1 MKESK
6 KPKAY
11 VSGVCEFYG
20 REFLVSPD
28 VLIPRPETEA
38 AVDLVLSLYGK
49 SYLSG
54 VSVPERVLPLKPRIL
69 DVGTGSG
76 CIAATLKLEIP
87 EAEVFAADASVRALE
102 MARKNARKL
111 GAEVEFFE
119 SDLLEFNRGGE
130 GDWSAE
136 RISAKL
142 APKFDVIVANLP
154 YVDREWE
161 WVDEEALSYEP
172 ATALYAEKGGL
183 ELIFKLLEQARGRT
197 NYLIIEAD
205 PCQHEKI
212 LEVARR
218 NDFELKKHGGFC
230 LLLKFSS

>member
-11 VSGVCEFYG
+11 ISGVCEFYG

-54 VSVPERVLPLKPRIL
+54 VSVPERVLPLKPRVL

-119 SDLLEFNRGGE
+119 SDLLEFNRGGG

-161 WVDEEALSYEP
+161 WVDEEALGYEP
-172 ATALYAEKGGL
+172 ATALYAENGGL

-197 NYLIIEAD
+197 DYLIIEAD
-205 PCQHEKI
+205 PCQHGRIKEEIKKYNYKIEKI
-212 LEVARR
+212 NEYQI
-218 NDFELKKHGGFC
+218 
-230 LLLKFSS
+230 LLACGR